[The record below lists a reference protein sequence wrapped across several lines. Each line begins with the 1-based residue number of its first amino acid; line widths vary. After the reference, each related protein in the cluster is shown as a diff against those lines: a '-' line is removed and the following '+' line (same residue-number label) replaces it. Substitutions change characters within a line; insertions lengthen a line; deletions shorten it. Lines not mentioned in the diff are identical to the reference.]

1 MSGVPFPAVRPE
13 DHGTM
18 GEDGEMRVCLNLP
31 VVKRQTRANITGSEK
46 FLARLDEFVAAL
58 QKMINDDYAKNFS
71 NLTPPTITVMNG
83 IKNVRIVRGEEH
95 SRSVHCFIDKESGD
109 VFKAAGWKAPAK
121 HARGNIYREDILNGV
136 NCYGANYL

>member
-18 GEDGEMRVCLNLP
+18 GEDGEVRVCLNLKP
-31 VVKRQTRANITGSEK
+31 VKRQERANITGSEK
-46 FLARLDEFVAAL
+46 FLARLNEFVAAL
-58 QKMINDDYAKNFS
+58 QKMINDDFAKNFS

-83 IKNVRIVRGEEH
+83 MKNVRIVRKEPH
-95 SRSVHCFIDKESGD
+95 TKSVHCFIDKETGD

-121 HARGNIYREDILNGV
+121 HARGNIYRDPILNGV
-136 NCYGANYL
+136 GLYGANYL

>member
-1 MSGVPFPAVRPE
+1 MSGVPFPPVRPE

-18 GEDGEMRVCLNLP
+18 GDDGEVRVCLNLP
-31 VVKRQTRANITGSEK
+31 VVKRQERANITGSEK
-46 FLARLDEFVAAL
+46 FLARLEEFVTAL
-58 QKMINDDYAKNFS
+58 QKLINDEYKERFS

-83 IKNVRIVRGEEH
+83 IKNVRIVRKEEH
-95 SRSVHCFIDKESGD
+95 SRSVHCFIDKETGD

-136 NCYGANYL
+136 GVYGAHYL